1 MMVAQDNRLDIVLAV
16 PFQPLTAYAVDPMY
30 RSTLG
35 AHMGIRI
42 GQATAEFEQFLGRP
56 LTLQHWR
63 DNALVQEGIPQI
75 LSSAH
80 RSLTAV
86 SLATCLDRAGLNW
99 SIIDPGV
106 KELGYYRKCFEKLR
120 AQRPR
125 IVGISTTFAMS
136 GPWLQAFCALVRRI
150 LPESTLIV
158 GGSYYITSTH
168 EFLSLDAD
176 IFFIGEGEE
185 RLPDVVRAVREGRS
199 LDHIPGLYLR
209 DEAGKLRTTG
219 RAKALDLNAVEPVN
233 WKLAERVEPFVDL
246 ENEPTYYYIETQRGC
261 KFRCT
266 FCTYHTMS
274 AHEEMSVKTA
284 VDAILRPSM
293 FKRGYTFLVDATATF
308 PRERWMDIMR
318 ELAARGGSP
327 HPMMAFARVT
337 DINEEVAELMSKAGV
352 HEVFVGQES
361 GDQRMLNHM
370 KKGTKVEHVAPA
382 VRALGKYGIGA
393 QFCFIHGFP
402 GENLESLRNTRQ
414 MLATMNADRP
424 DKPVVY
430 TYILSPFHSFD
441 FAPVAQKLVQLQG
454 VQHPVGYDSGDLTPK
469 RASEEVLNTVIQM
482 SRIPHAPTCSFLF
495 DGQAHF
501 LFTVCNGPRRYD
513 VFRWLKALERGV
525 AIFLEKQLEGTAP
538 DMTEL
543 RKVRDTVLKDSKG
556 RSAIGTAMF
565 RFAAGIRAQ
574 QAGRLRK
581 AWAAETP
588 DRPHS
593 MTRAF
598 MGITSYSDFGR
609 VSDAIRGYRTARYP
623 THDLKYQ
630 KPDDNVQ
637 ALSNQMIEAHM
648 HAKPAPALVQLQP
661 NSAAHGAHA
670 GHRPHQPHEPQT
682 VAEADT
688 STPAHA

>member
-1 MMVAQDNRLDIVLAV
+1 MMTVSEDRLDIVLAV
-16 PFQPLTAYAVDPMY
+16 PFQPLTAYAVDPVY

-35 AHMGIRI
+35 AHMGMRI

-56 LTLQHWR
+56 LTLQHWH
-63 DNALVQEGIPQI
+63 DNTLVQEGIPQI
-75 LSSAH
+75 LMSAH

-86 SLATCLDRAGLNW
+86 SLATCLDSAGLNW

-106 KELGYYRKCFEKLR
+106 KELGYYRRCFEKLR

-136 GPWLQAFCALVRRI
+136 GPWLQAFCALVRRVF
-150 LPESTLIV
+150 PESLLIV
-158 GGSYYITSTH
+158 GGSYYITDTNA
-168 EFLSLDAD
+168 FLSLDAD
-176 IFFIGEGEE
+176 VFFIGEGEA
-185 RLPDVVRAVREGRS
+185 RLPELVRAVREGRS

-219 RAKALDLNAVEPVN
+219 RAQALDLNAVAPVN
-233 WKLAERVEPFVDL
+233 WKLAERVEPYVDL
-246 ENEPTYYYIETQRGC
+246 ENEPTYYYVETQRGC

-266 FCTYHTMS
+266 FCTYHTMAS
-274 AHEEMSVKTA
+274 HEEMSVRTA
-284 VDAILRPSM
+284 VDAILRPGM

-318 ELAARGGSP
+318 ELADRGGSP
-327 HPMMAFARVT
+327 HPLMAFARVT
-337 DINEEVAELMSKAGV
+337 DISEEVAELMARAGV

-361 GDQRMLNHM
+361 GDQRMLNYM

-382 VRALGKYGIGA
+382 VQALGKHGIGA

-402 GENLESLRNTRQ
+402 GENLESLRNTRH
-414 MLATMNADRP
+414 MLATMNASSP

-441 FAPVAQKLVQLQG
+441 FAPVAQKLVELQG
-454 VQHPVGYDSGDLTPK
+454 VQHPVGYGSGDLSPQ
-469 RASEEVLNTVIQM
+469 RASEEVLNTVMQT
-482 SRIPHAPTCSFLF
+482 SRIPHAPVCSFLF

-501 LFTVCNGPRRYD
+501 LFTVCSGPQRFK

-525 AIFLEKQLEGTAP
+525 AIFLEKQLEGKSP
-538 DMTEL
+538 DMAEL
-543 RKVRDTVLKDSKG
+543 RQLRDAVLKDSKG
-556 RSAIGTAMF
+556 RSAIRTAMF
-565 RFAAGIRAQ
+565 RWGAGIRAQ

-581 AWAAETP
+581 AWAAETT
-588 DRPHS
+588 DQPHS

-598 MGITSYSDFGR
+598 MGVTSYKDLGR
-609 VSDAIRGYRTARYP
+609 VSDAIHGYRTARYP

-630 KPDDNVQ
+630 TPDADVR

-648 HAKPAPALVQLQP
+648 HAKPAPTVVQLQP
-661 NSAAHGAHA
+661 LGEVTA
-670 GHRPHQPHEPQT
+670 QQT
-682 VAEADT
+682 QQA
-688 STPAHA
+688 